1 MNFET
6 IFINKS
12 ELHLLK
18 SVARKKSYEI
28 REDNLRSPE
37 VTTLLYRY
45 KFIEKD
51 VRRTYDDDI
60 YLGTVSVT
68 KTGLDYLE
76 YLQKSKFL
84 FWLKNAWI
92 PITVSLVTTLLTHW
106 LLPLLWR
113 ILQ

>member
-28 REDNLRSPE
+28 RENDLRTPE

-51 VRRTYDDDI
+51 VDRTFDDDI

-68 KTGLDYLE
+68 KEGLDYLE
-76 YLQKSKFL
+76 HLRNKTKLRWSDRIWGFVTGSL
-84 FWLKNAWI
+84 F
-92 PITVSLVTTLLTHW
+92 TSLVSVIL
-106 LLPLLWR
+106 R
-113 ILQ
+113 ILL

>member
-18 SVARKKSYEI
+18 SVARKKSFEI
-28 REDNLRSPE
+28 KEDNLRSPE

-51 VRRTYDDDI
+51 VHQTFDDEI
-60 YLGTVSVT
+60 YLGTVSIT

-76 YLQKSKFL
+76 YLQKGKFL

-92 PITVSLVTTLLTHW
+92 PITVSLVTTLITHL
-106 LLPLLWR
+106 LLPLLLR
-113 ILQ
+113 IIQ

>member
-28 REDNLRSPE
+28 RENDLRTPE

-51 VRRTYDDDI
+51 VDRTFDDDI

-68 KTGLDYLE
+68 KTGLDFLE
-76 YLQKSKFL
+76 YHTKKRRKECLR
-84 FWLKNAWI
+84 FWL
-92 PITVSLVTTLLTHW
+92 
-106 LLPLLWR
+106 PLAISNCIALAALIVA
-113 ILQ
+113 ILAYIKQ

>member
-28 REDNLRSPE
+28 TEDNLQSPE

-45 KFIEKD
+45 KFIAKD
-51 VRRTYDDDI
+51 VCQTLDDDI
-60 YLGTVSVT
+60 YRGTVSVT

-76 YLQKSKFL
+76 YLQKSKIL

-92 PITVSLVTTLLTHW
+92 PITVSLTTTLITHL
-106 LLPLLWR
+106 LLPLLLR
-113 ILQ
+113 IIQ